1 VLWLGPQ
8 VGAGAECGQLYFL
21 VVEVDGFSLAFAT
34 LKLLWLTGTYGVFSY
49 FLNRGGTPGM
59 I

>member
-1 VLWLGPQ
+1 

-34 LKLLWLTGTYGVFSY
+34 LKLLWLAGTYGVFSY